1 MTATRQD
8 KAEWTAT
15 RLLWDAKRSTDA
27 AFEQLTS
34 AGINFDRCGQP
45 ERGRECLKMS
55 GILGGQSIAINALYM
70 QLTAEE
76 EQ

>member
-8 KAEWTAT
+8 KAKWTAT
-15 RLLWDAKRSTDA
+15 RLLMESRESTETAVKQLIDAWC
-27 AFEQLTS
+27 
-34 AGINFDRCGQP
+34 NFDKCGKPDQ
-45 ERGRECLKMS
+45 GRACREMS
-55 GILGGQSIAINALYM
+55 YALEDLSKAIDDLYR

>member
-8 KAEWTAT
+8 KAEWMAT

-27 AFEQLTS
+27 AFEQRTS
-34 AGINFDRCGQP
+34 AAINFDRCGQP
-45 ERGRECLKMS
+45 DQGRACREMS
-55 GILGGQSIAINALYM
+55 YALEDLSKAIDALYM

>member
-8 KAEWTAT
+8 KAKWTVN

-27 AFEQLTS
+27 AFEQMTS
-34 AGINFDRCGQP
+34 AGINFDRFGQP
-45 ERGRECLKMS
+45 DRGKECLKMADT
-55 GILGGQSIAINALYM
+55 LGGQGIAINALYV

>member
-8 KAEWTAT
+8 KAKWTAT
-15 RLLWDAKRSTDA
+15 RLLWDAKRSADTA
-27 AFEQLTS
+27 LEQLNS
-34 AGINFDRCGQP
+34 AAINFDRCGQP
-45 ERGRECLKMS
+45 DRGRECLKMA
-55 GILGGQSIAINALYM
+55 GILGGQSIAIDDLYR